1 MHYLYYLK
9 GVKEDGSALSND
21 DIEEKF
27 TKSLP
32 NDMDELLSE
41 IVPFLFIPESLE
53 KVFKLS
59 QEIFEEAKKAYYN
72 EEVSVQDVEQ
82 KLEEIIALRKEI
94 ENQEYKYRDKREII
108 AYYEEELSECILDV
122 DTIEGE
128 RFIQSLRLGEYIEYN
143 NLGNEISEVKE
154 THKFDNTD
162 LFNVVG
168 DSFYDT
174 FNVTDN
180 SFNEV
185 DETPEFQVTTE
196 FNDTNIFKMPDKL
209 F

>member
-1 MHYLYYLK
+1 M
-9 GVKEDGSALSND
+9 ELS
-21 DIEEKF
+21 
-27 TKSLP
+27 
-32 NDMDELLSE
+32 SE
-41 IVPFLFIPESLE
+41 IFD
-53 KVFKLS
+53 
-59 QEIFEEAKKAYYN
+59 QAKKAYYN
-72 EEVSVQDVEQ
+72 EEVSVQDAEQ

-128 RFIQSLRLGEYIEYN
+128 RFIQSIRLGDYIDYIK
-143 NLGNEISEVKE
+143 LDDEISEVKE
-154 THKFDNTD
+154 TNKFDNTD

-174 FNVTDN
+174 FNMTDN

-185 DETPEFQVTTE
+185 DETPEFQVAPE